1 MITFISKNNKMSRS
15 ITIKVVLYSRKDKNN
30 LHPVKI
36 RITENR
42 VSSFINL
49 EFSIEKKYWLKSTN
63 RISQSHPSHIE
74 YNYLI
79 EKKLKELED
88 YNESNIKVITGRG
101 NVFDDLEVK
110 IENDYQNQYYSKK
123 KNRTL
128 YYHLKKYWGSLE
140 LHYYDIDKEFY
151 IGFRNY
157 LQLNIKS
164 RDTLTKLPSNNTIG
178 GYLKFLTSFLN
189 EKKQEGV
196 FVGNLEFVKKV
207 SPQKIPTKV
216 EPLTTDDI
224 WVLDNLLPSHDFLRP
239 LLFNSLNTFMFN
251 FWSNGLRIGDCLR
264 LKWGNIQGD
273 VIVVRMGKTKRILTI
288 PLTDKNIWRLIWY
301 MDNLPKLYDWEK
313 REWYDFNV
321 YYKVPEGIVID
332 EFVEINFW
340 EYLDLLLEYENHKDN
355 NFDDSDY
362 FYKDFNLHIRGG
374 RYSVE
379 YNNFVKSLVKEKFP
393 FDLMK
398 KHKENL
404 DKSLIHSISEYSKNE
419 KNRNSYIFP
428 FLRGYENETDIT
440 KLSNKVSSSVSLI
453 NKSLKVIGKE
463 VKINKRLTNHLSRHS
478 ITSISK
484 SLGTDVY
491 DLKDMLGHTNIKQTE
506 VYINSINT
514 IQTSKKNI
522 QRVSDSLNDL
532 Q

>member
-1 MITFISKNNKMSRS
+1 MSS
-15 ITIKVVLYSRKDKNN
+15 NITIKVILYSRKDKNN

-42 VSSFINL
+42 ISSFINL
-49 EFSIEKKYWLKSTN
+49 EFSVEKKHWLKSTN
-63 RISQSHPSHIE
+63 RISQSHPKHIE
-74 YNYLI
+74 YNYI
-79 EKKLKELED
+79 IDKKLRELETH
-88 YNESNIKVITGRG
+88 NESNIKVVSGKL
-101 NVFDDLEVK
+101 NVFDDLENK

-123 KNRTL
+123 KHRTL

-164 RDTLTKLPSNNTIG
+164 RDTLTKIPSNNTIV

-196 FVGNLEFVKKV
+196 FVGNLDFVKKV
-207 SPQKIPTKV
+207 SPKKIPTKV

-224 WVLDNLLPSHDFLRP
+224 WVLDNLLPSHDFFRP

-288 PLTDKNIWRLIWY
+288 PLTDKNIWRLMWY
-301 MDNLPKLYDWEK
+301 MDNIPKPYSWEK
-313 REWYDFNV
+313 REWNKGVNWEGWNLLRINDDILESDEVVETNWNV
-321 YYKVPEGIVID
+321 YKNY
-332 EFVEINFW
+332 
-340 EYLDLLLEYENHKDN
+340 LLEYENHKDKNITHPHYFMKDN
-355 NFDDSDY
+355 NI
-362 FYKDFNLHIRGG
+362 HIRGG

-379 YNNFVKSLVKEKFP
+379 YNNFIKSQIKDKFP

-398 KHKENL
+398 KYKETF
-404 DKSLIHSISEYSKNE
+404 DTSLIHSISEYSKDE
-419 KNRNSYIFP
+419 RNKHRYIFP

-440 KLSNKVSSSVSLI
+440 RLSNKVSSSVSLI

-463 VKINKRLTNHLSRHS
+463 VNINKRLTNHLSRHS

-484 SLGTDVY
+484 SLGTDIY

-514 IQTSKKNI
+514 IQTSKQNT
-522 QRVSDSLNDL
+522 QRVSDTLNDL
-532 Q
+532 I

>member
-1 MITFISKNNKMSRS
+1 MSRN

-36 RITENR
+36 RITDNR
-42 VSSFINL
+42 ISSFINL
-49 EFSIEKKYWLKSTN
+49 EFSIEKKHWLKSTN
-63 RISQSHPSHIE
+63 RISQSHPNHIE

-79 EKKLKELED
+79 EKKLKELD
-88 YNESNIKVITGRG
+88 THNELNIKIVTGKL
-101 NVFDDLEVK
+101 NVFDDLENK

-123 KNRTL
+123 KHRTL

-164 RDTLTKLPSNNTIG
+164 RDTLTKIPSNNTIV

-189 EKKQEGV
+189 EKKQEGI
-196 FVGNLEFVKKV
+196 FVGNLDFVKKV
-207 SPQKIPTKV
+207 SPKKIPTKV

-224 WVLDNLLPSHDFLRP
+224 WVLDNLLPSHNFFRP

-288 PLTDKNIWRLIWY
+288 PLTDKNIWRLFWY
-301 MDNLPKLYDWEK
+301 MDNFPKPYDWVK
-313 REWYDFNV
+313 REWYNWDGDNDLPSGV
-321 YYKVPEGIVID
+321 END
-332 EFVEINFW
+332 CFVEMNYSIYSELLIELENYKD
-340 EYLDLLLEYENHKDN
+340 EYI
-355 NFDDSDY
+355 DDIDY
-362 FYKDFNLHIRGG
+362 FSKDHNIHLRGG

-379 YNNFVKSLVKEKFP
+379 YNNFIKSQIKDKFP

-398 KHKENL
+398 QHKETF
-404 DKSLIHSISEYSKNE
+404 DTSLIHSIIEYSKDE
-419 KNRNSYIFP
+419 RNKHRYIFP

-440 KLSNKVSSSVSLI
+440 RLSNKVSSSVSLI

-463 VKINKRLTNHLSRHS
+463 VNINKRLTNHLSRHS

-484 SLGTDVY
+484 SLGTDIY

-514 IQTSKKNI
+514 IQTSKQNT
-522 QRVSDSLNDL
+522 QRVSDTLNDL
-532 Q
+532 I

>member
-1 MITFISKNNKMSRS
+1 MNRN

-42 VSSFINL
+42 ISSFINL
-49 EFSIEKKYWLKSTN
+49 EFSVEKKHWLKSTN
-63 RISQSHPSHIE
+63 RISQSHPNHIE
-74 YNYLI
+74 YNYII
-79 EKKLKELED
+79 EKKLKELD
-88 YNESNIKVITGRG
+88 FYNESNIKIITGKL
-101 NVFDDLEVK
+101 NVFDDLENK

-123 KNRTL
+123 KHRTL

-151 IGFRNY
+151 VGFRNY

-164 RDTLTKLPSNNTIG
+164 RDTLTKTPSNNTIV

-189 EKKQEGV
+189 EKKQEGI
-196 FVGNLEFVKKV
+196 FVGNLDFVKNV
-207 SPQKIPTKV
+207 SPKKIPTKV

-224 WVLDNLLPSHDFLRP
+224 WVLDNLLPSHDFFRP

-288 PLTDKNIWRLIWY
+288 PLTDKNIWRLMWY
-301 MDNLPKLYDWEK
+301 MDNIPKPYSWEK
-313 REWYDFNV
+313 REWNKGVNREGWNLLHIIKETSEFDEVVETNWNI
-321 YYKVPEGIVID
+321 YKD
-332 EFVEINFW
+332 
-340 EYLDLLLEYENHKDN
+340 YLLEYENHKDKNIDHPHYFMKDN
-355 NFDDSDY
+355 NI
-362 FYKDFNLHIRGG
+362 HIRGG

-379 YNNFVKSLVKEKFP
+379 YNNFIKSQIKDKFP

-398 KHKENL
+398 KYK
-404 DKSLIHSISEYSKNE
+404 DTFDTSLIHSISEYSKDERN
-419 KNRNSYIFP
+419 KNRYIFP
-428 FLRGYENETDIT
+428 FLQGYENETDIT

-463 VKINKRLTNHLSRHS
+463 VNINKRLTNHLSRHS

-484 SLGTDVY
+484 SLGTDIY

-514 IQTSKKNI
+514 IQSSKQNT
-522 QRVSDSLNDL
+522 QRVSDTLNEL
-532 Q
+532 L

>member
-1 MITFISKNNKMSRS
+1 MSRN

-42 VSSFINL
+42 ISSFINL
-49 EFSIEKKYWLKSTN
+49 EFSVEKKHWLKSTN
-63 RISQSHPSHIE
+63 RISQSHPNHIE

-79 EKKLKELED
+79 EKKLKELD
-88 YNESNIKVITGRG
+88 NHNKSNIKVITGRL
-101 NVFDDLEVK
+101 NVFDDLENK

-123 KNRTL
+123 KHRTL
-128 YYHLKKYWGSLE
+128 YYHLKKYWGGLE

-164 RDTLTKLPSNNTIG
+164 RDTLTKIPSNNTIV

-196 FVGNLEFVKKV
+196 FVGDLDFVKKV
-207 SPQKIPTKV
+207 SPKKIPTKV

-224 WVLDNLLPSHDFLRP
+224 SILDNLLPSHTFLRP
-239 LLFNSLNTFMFN
+239 LLFNSLNSFMFN

-273 VIVVRMGKTKRILTI
+273 VIVVRMGKTKRVLTI
-288 PLTDKNIWRLIWY
+288 PLTEKNIWRLFWY
-301 MDNLPKLYDWEK
+301 MDNFPKPYDWEK
-313 REWYDFNV
+313 REWYNWNGDNEISSDI
-321 YYKVPEGIVID
+321 KTD
-332 EFVEINFW
+332 DFVELNFSNYLEHLLELENLKDDYIGNI
-340 EYLDLLLEYENHKDN
+340 EYLLKDENI
-355 NFDDSDY
+355 
-362 FYKDFNLHIRGG
+362 HIRGG

-379 YNNFVKSLVKEKFP
+379 YSKFVKSQINDKFP
-393 FDLMK
+393 YDLMEEK
-398 KHKENL
+398 KEVFN
-404 DKSLIHSISEYSKNE
+404 KSLINSIIEYSKDE
-419 KNRNSYIFP
+419 RNKHRYIFP

-463 VKINKRLTNHLSRHS
+463 VNINKRLTNHLSRHS

-484 SLGTDVY
+484 SLGTDIY

-514 IQTSKKNI
+514 IQTSKQNT

-532 Q
+532 L